1 MTCFPKSSLTWNFT
15 LDFKQLVFC
24 ASPFFLQT
32 GPLIFEW
39 NVKLTY
45 HGATE
50 GVIFLIGS
58 WCTDSSP
65 SHLLVK
71 LPTFFEWPSLDK
83 PLGSAVIPVAPFPTT
98 LSPSTPVFMNMLGY
112 STMWTAGC
120 FSDDLLRRRV
130 SMTSGQLSGHRLSH
144 DCEACWTI
152 QRQFEGS
159 GNLWKFFNLII
170 RMRLLSLEYRTFS
183 QYSDFLRNWSTYI

>member
-24 ASPFFLQT
+24 ASPFLLQT

-120 FSDDLLRRRV
+120 FSDDLLRRSLLVEGVNDFWTTVRA
-130 SMTSGQLSGHRLSH
+130 SSFPWLWSLLNHTETIWRL
-144 DCEACWTI
+144 
-152 QRQFEGS
+152 RKPLKVF
-159 GNLWKFFNLII
+159 
-170 RMRLLSLEYRTFS
+170 
-183 QYSDFLRNWSTYI
+183 